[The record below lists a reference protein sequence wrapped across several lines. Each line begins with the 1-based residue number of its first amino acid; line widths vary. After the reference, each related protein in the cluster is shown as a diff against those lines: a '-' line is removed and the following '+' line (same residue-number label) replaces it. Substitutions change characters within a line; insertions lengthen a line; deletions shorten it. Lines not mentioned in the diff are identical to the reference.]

1 MDKREMLHI
10 YAEVGPVRGKD
21 VLCPLRK
28 LQRVKYFLCGVC
40 ARAEHIGI
48 FLFENIGVRMTGGRR
63 NVGDAVQHL
72 LKEIEQLCHLRAA
85 ARHILLHLVDERL
98 DAGRHRNVH
107 GSAVG
112 ILADDAEAIVYS
124 APFHLDAVLIHNRP
138 HVAGIFHG
146 TEVADLMQRRFDL
159 KPAAPERGRAAA
171 GEIVLLDQQR
181 FSARQHRLKRRG

>member
-1 MDKREMLHI
+1 MLHI

-112 ILADDAEAIVYS
+112 ILADDAEAIVHP
-124 APFHLDAVLIHNRP
+124 APFHLYAVLIHDRP
-138 HVAGIFHG
+138 YIAGVLRG
-146 TEVADLMQRRFDL
+146 TKIADLVQRRFDL
-159 KPAAPERGRAAA
+159 KPAAAEGGRAAA
-171 GEIVLLDQQR
+171 GKVVLLDEQCLFTSQR
-181 FSARQHRLKRRG
+181 RLERRG